1 MQPVASR
8 LTPTW
13 TSAEPLTPGYC
24 SARPPLSRQAAPT
37 VSFPPIIPPE
47 DPHAPHHRNEV
58 PAGAGGN
65 PTLGRAGIEV
75 GPALRSPPGRHAR
88 RQHAHHR
95 LHRPLPALRGL
106 APRLLDHR

>member
-1 MQPVASR
+1 MQPVASP
-8 LTPTW
+8 LTTTW

-75 GPALRSPPGRHAR
+75 GRALLADPGRHAQ
-88 RQHAHHR
+88 RQHPHHR
-95 LHRPLPALRGL
+95 LHVALPALHAR
-106 APRLLDHR
+106 RRQLLDH